1 MDSKYSCISSNFQK
15 FATHRHWVMSVFPLL
30 VWRGFTMFSN
40 QLSDSVTK
48 TLVRRIKEFFN
59 YLTDSAP
66 PFLKEFCDSDSKESS
81 CNAGDPGSISG
92 SVPWRRVW
100 QPTPVFL
107 PGGFHGQRWVTV
119 HGVAKSRTR
128 LSDWHFQSL
137 KHSTSAAGLVH
148 VPLSYPLT
156 DTPSL
161 YMPCYAPAPPQPKG
175 IGLVCARKPWPS
187 STADWWL
194 DLLLSRSRWIAL
206 PHLFPQIVKKIKW
219 FNDHVWWSNDVKHFF
234 ILAAIY

>member
-1 MDSKYSCISSNFQK
+1 
-15 FATHRHWVMSVFPLL
+15 MSVFPLL

-66 PFLKEFCDSDSKESS
+66 PFLKECCDSDSKESS

-107 PGGFHGQRWVTV
+107 PGGFHGQRSVVGYSPWGCEVEHDWVT
-119 HGVAKSRTR
+119 
-128 LSDWHFQSL
+128 
-137 KHSTSAAGLVH
+137 STFRVWS
-148 VPLSYPLT
+148 
-156 DTPSL
+156 TPH
-161 YMPCYAPAPPQPKG
+161 
-175 IGLVCARKPWPS
+175 
-187 STADWWL
+187 
-194 DLLLSRSRWIAL
+194 LLLAWCTCHFPTLLLTLLVFICLALHL
-206 PHLFPQIVKKIKW
+206 PHPSPK
-219 FNDHVWWSNDVKHFF
+219 
-234 ILAAIY
+234 A